1 MDQLS
6 IERVWGEATVK
17 GGGLVLRTVRGV
29 IHIAPMDLP
38 CAAVRLTLKSN
49 LGTAAEV
56 WLTLEDTN
64 ELIADLKACA
74 FDG

>member
-1 MDQLS
+1 MERVR

-17 GGGLVLRTVRGV
+17 GGGLVLKTVRGV
-29 IHIAPMDLP
+29 VHMAPLDLP
-38 CAAVRLTLKSN
+38 CAAVRMTVRSN
-49 LGTAAEV
+49 LGSSAEV

>member
-1 MDQLS
+1 MDHLS
-6 IERVWGEATVK
+6 IERVWGEATIK
-17 GGGLVLRTVRGV
+17 GGGLVLKTARGV
-29 IHIAPMDLP
+29 IHMAPMDLP
-38 CAAVRLTLKSN
+38 CAAVRLTVKSN
-49 LGTAAEV
+49 LSGTAEV